1 MLLGTYCTQLRKE
14 SEIRDEKKCTIRLTI
29 DVLIGVRCLPS
40 TVQHFPPTFLR
51 SFRHS
56 LVHSIPYHRY
66 AFIQPQPGGKNGFV
80 RIAALYHIMTSHF
93 LRLPRVYLG
102 TRNSLSDHPLSTQQT
117 FIFLTPVVSVTHLSV
132 LVFESTKRHRTS
144 HTPYI
149 AGSSIM
155 FAVRHAVPALPP
167 SFVTRQVISY
177 PCMHCPSPINLQTIT
192 LQLYFSPHP
201 QVSLL

>member
-1 MLLGTYCTQLRKE
+1 M
-14 SEIRDEKKCTIRLTI
+14 KKCTIRLTI

-56 LVHSIPYHRY
+56 LVHSIPYHHDAY
-66 AFIQPQPGGKNGFV
+66 IQLQPGGKDGFI
-80 RIAALYHIMTSHF
+80 RIAALYHILISHF

-102 TRNSLSDHPLSTQQT
+102 TRTLSDH
-117 FIFLTPVVSVTHLSV
+117 FIDVTNVIFVTPVISVNHLSV
-132 LVFESTKRHRTS
+132 LVFESTERHRTS

-155 FAVRHAVPALPP
+155 FAVRHVDFALHPLFAV
-167 SFVTRQVISY
+167 RQVILY
-177 PCMHCPSPINLQTIT
+177 PCMHCPSTIIHQTLSICT
-192 LQLYFSPHP
+192 SPTSSSFI
-201 QVSLL
+201 VIK